1 MIIISVEHSCTLPL
15 KSCNTFIHQG
25 RI

>member
-25 RI
+25 CI